1 MESFS
6 GKIAL
11 VSGAGSGIGRA
22 SARAFAAAGALVALA
37 DIDLAAAE
45 ETAAMIAQSG
55 GTFVT
60 LRADTSLAEDAA
72 AMVAKTVSAFGRLDI
87 AFNNAGISGGRPGQD
102 DFDEARFDR
111 VMAVNAKGVWLGMKY
126 QIPEKLRTG
135 GGAIV
140 NMASIAG
147 LTGVGA
153 FAYTAS
159 KHAVIGM
166 TKAAASRYAGSGI
179 RVNAICPGAVD
190 TPMFAR
196 ATAGVPAPA
205 GTTGPLAA
213 AEDIAAAVLWLCSD
227 QARFITGHPLVVDGG
242 VLAG

>member
-126 QIPEKLRTG
+126 QIPEMLRTG

>member
-1 MESFS
+1 MAFFA
-6 GKIAL
+6 GKVAL
-11 VSGAGSGIGRA
+11 VTGAGSGIGRA
-22 SARAFAAAGALVALA
+22 TACAFAAAGALVTLA
-37 DIDLAAAE
+37 DIAREAAE
-45 ETAAMIAQSG
+45 ETAAIIAQSG
-55 GTFVT
+55 GTS
-60 LRADTSLAEDAA
+60 LAIRADTSLAEDAA
-72 AMVAKTVSAFGRLDI
+72 AAVARTVGAYGRLDI

-102 DFDEARFDR
+102 DFDEARYDR

-126 QIPEKLRTG
+126 QIPEMRRG

-140 NMASIAG
+140 NMGSIAG

-166 TKAAASRYAGSGI
+166 TKAAATRYAGENI
-179 RVNAICPGAVD
+179 RINAICPGAVD
-190 TPMFAR
+190 TPMLAR
-196 ATAGVPAPA
+196 ATAGVVAPPP
-205 GTTGPLAA
+205 GTTGPVAA

-242 VLAG
+242 ILAS